1 MRPAVHLVTTFALV
15 LGLAW
20 PAHAS
25 DVPPPAPAK
34 MDASPAVALPTILS
48 PADRDRYRR
57 IFSLQ
62 AVGKWRQADKLIKA
76 LENRLL
82 LGHVLYQRYM
92 HPTAYRSRYRELK
105 AWLRAYRDHPGA
117 SRIYRLAMRRRGRAA
132 PPPRPLPVRGIVR
145 VAAES
150 YVPPRKPKRSRAI
163 ARRVAAFEKIIARE
177 LRRQRPGRA
186 EKRYWAIERIGLLAP
201 FEASQALGAIAE
213 SYFRL
218 GNDEKARALGA
229 MASDLTPRIADR
241 ANWAGGLAAW
251 RLGDCDTAMQLF
263 ARLSASPSAGS
274 WQRAAGGFWAARAA
288 LVCHQPTR
296 VETFLRTA
304 AQESETFYGILA
316 ARQLGI
322 RLEYDWSRPSLIADA
337 LAPILTR
344 PAVRRAIAL
353 VEVGESFRAD
363 AEFRLVLGRSKRT
376 EWRAL
381 SALAAALRLPASQL
395 RIARAMVDADLP
407 AAMRYPLPDW
417 EPAGGFVI
425 DRALLFA
432 VIRQESEFSARARSH
447 VGASGLMQVMPATA
461 SYLTGDRSLRWRR
474 SRLYEPEFNMALGQ
488 SYIAHL
494 AELEVCEGNLFML
507 AAAYNA
513 GPGNLARWRRRVDYR
528 NDPLLFIEAIPARET
543 RNFIERVMTNLWL
556 YRLQLGQPVPSL
568 DAVAMGAWPIYERL
582 DDLHG
587 TTIVADRDG
596 AGRGIDAGD

>member
-1 MRPAVHLVTTFALV
+1 MRVAARLIATLALACGLGRPAI
-15 LGLAW
+15 
-20 PAHAS
+20 AS
-25 DVPPPAPAK
+25 DVPSPAPTNANVPE
-34 MDASPAVALPTILS
+34 AVSLPAILS

-62 AVGKWRQADKLIKA
+62 SDGKWREADRLIAA

-82 LGHVLYQRYM
+82 MGHVLYQRYM
-92 HPTAYRSRYRELK
+92 HPTAYRSRYHELK
-105 AWLRAYRDHPGA
+105 AWLGQYRDHPGA
-117 SRIYRLAMRRRGRAA
+117 TRIYRLAKRRQGRAA
-132 PPPRPLPVRGIVR
+132 PPPRPLPVRGIVGS
-145 VAAES
+145 AAET
-150 YVPPRKPKRSRAI
+150 YVPPRAPKRSPTA
-163 ARRVAAFEKIIARE
+163 ARRVAAFESVIARE
-177 LRRQRPGRA
+177 LRRQRPDRA
-186 EKRYWAIERIGLLAP
+186 EKRYWAIERVGLLAP
-201 FEASQALGAIAE
+201 FEAAQALGAVAE
-213 SYFRL
+213 SYFLL
-218 GNDEKARALGA
+218 GNDEKARALGG
-229 MASDLTPRIADR
+229 MASDLAPHVADV
-241 ANWAGGLAAW
+241 ANWTGGLAAW
-251 RLGDCDTAMQLF
+251 RLGDCDTAMRLF
-263 ARLSASPSAGS
+263 ARLSTSPSAGA

-288 LVCHQPTR
+288 LVCHAPER
-296 VETFLRTA
+296 VEGFLRSA

-316 ARQLGI
+316 ARQLGVA
-322 RLEYDWSRPSLIADA
+322 LEYDWSRPGMVADA
-337 LAPILTR
+337 LAPTLEH

-353 VEVGESFRAD
+353 VEIGESFRAD

-381 SALAAALRLPASQL
+381 SALAAALKLPASQL
-395 RIARAMVDADLP
+395 RIARAMADADLP

-417 EPAGGFVI
+417 EPAGGFSI

-461 SYLTGDRSLRWRR
+461 SYLTGDRSLRWQR

-556 YRLQLGQPVPSL
+556 YRLQLRQPVPSL
-568 DAVAMGAWPIYERL
+568 DAVAAGAWPIYERL
-582 DDLHG
+582 DDLD
-587 TTIVADRDG
+587 TTMVVADSEG
-596 AGRGIDAGD
+596 AGKGAHAGN